1 LADLWAA
8 AKGLLGR
15 WEGPATGRPGRGHQ
29 VREYKL
35 ILGDHFILGSDVTDW
50 EPTADE
56 PAGLHHEGL
65 GVMSFDRSSGQ
76 LMMRSF
82 YSEGFVHEYRCGEPA
97 GEGSKL
103 IFEAAQVEG
112 GPPGMRARET
122 IDLVSADTLE
132 STFEL
137 AMPGGEFESYT
148 FERLTRQPA

>member
-1 LADLWAA
+1 
-8 AKGLLGR
+8 
-15 WEGPATGRPGRGHQ
+15 
-29 VREYKL
+29 
-35 ILGDHFILGSDVTDW
+35 
-50 EPTADE
+50 
-56 PAGLHHEGL
+56 
-65 GVMSFDRSSGQ
+65 MSFDRSSGQ